1 MFKARIIYSCLN
13 QEPQD
18 RAYTLEST
26 NFVIF
31 NSKSLNANLSS
42 VSKSLTHRRVVMV
55 EFWSSVNII
64 HTTTHHNVDYV
75 C

>member
-31 NSKSLNANLSS
+31 NSKFKC
-42 VSKSLTHRRVVMV
+42 KS
-55 EFWSSVNII
+55 II
-64 HTTTHHNVDYV
+64 
-75 C
+75 CI